1 MARGREA
8 HRLRRR
14 LAKRL
19 AALDLM
25 RPATELLAPS
35 VQDRLRGVAKS
46 RSRRRSG
53 GALARTRVG
62 DAQALAG
69 LRARFD
75 PALRGEPGEPAFLV
89 ATMTAQRGTPDTAAV
104 LAAAEE
110 RISRLEDYLADAA
123 SKRCGP
129 T

>member
-1 MARGREA
+1 MARRKEA
-8 HRLRRR
+8 HRLRR
-14 LAKRL
+14 LAERL
-19 AALDLM
+19 AALDLI

-35 VQDRLRGVAKS
+35 IQDRVRASPKAEA
-46 RSRRRSG
+46 
-53 GALARTRVG
+53 GADLAEFWLRTRVG
-62 DAQALAG
+62 DARALAG
-69 LRARFD
+69 LRARFG

-110 RISRLEDYLADAA
+110 RISRLEDYLAAAA